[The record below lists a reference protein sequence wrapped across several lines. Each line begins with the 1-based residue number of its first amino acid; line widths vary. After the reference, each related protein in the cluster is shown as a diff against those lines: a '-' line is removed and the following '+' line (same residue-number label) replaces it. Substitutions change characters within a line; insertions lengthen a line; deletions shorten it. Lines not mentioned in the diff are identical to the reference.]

1 MLVLGQLSKQN
12 SSAGHNAEI
21 TGLSSYFTLMKQ
33 QCDGLV
39 HCHSLLQISLPANLN
54 GNSRISTQG
63 MTKEYSVAETSR
75 R

>member
-1 MLVLGQLSKQN
+1 MLVVGQLSKQN

-21 TGLSSYFTLMKQ
+21 TGLSYYFMLMKQ
-33 QCDGLV
+33 QCNGLV
-39 HCHSLLQISLPANLN
+39 HCHSLLQISLPGNLN

-63 MTKEYSVAETSR
+63 MTKEYSVAEISR